1 MPRSVPANPPNVNA
15 ARQARVICE
24 TRTALN
30 TPPDLAQN
38 GIPLWRRAA
47 VWPVAV
53 LIRMWWR
60 TIRVSLPA
68 KDLAVVS
75 LQGEPTLFVLW
86 HNRLFMAADIV
97 RRYRAGH
104 PLYSLIS
111 ASKDGAWL
119 NALFSALGLRTVR
132 GSSSRLG
139 REAASDLL
147 EVLGAGNDV
156 GITPDGPRGPLYEMK
171 PGAFVVAR
179 RARTRVVLAG
189 MDFESSWR
197 MASWDG
203 FHVPR
208 PFSRVHLRF
217 ETVDAGQLDDRDEAA
232 QLLGGRLAEMN
243 PDRIPAPPVRR
254 RA

>member
-1 MPRSVPANPPNVNA
+1 MPANYPRVNA

-24 TRTALN
+24 TSAALN
-30 TPPDLAQN
+30 TPLDTPAQ
-38 GIPLWRRAA
+38 GVPLWKRAA
-47 VWPVAV
+47 VLPAAV
-53 LIRMWWR
+53 LIRLWWR
-60 TIRVSLPA
+60 TIRVQLPDR
-68 KDLAVVS
+68 DLAVVS
-75 LQGEPTLFVLW
+75 LRGEPTLFVLW
-86 HNRLFMAADIV
+86 HNRLFMAADVV
-97 RRYRAGH
+97 RRYRAGQ

-119 NALFSALGLRTVR
+119 TAFFSALGLRTVR

-147 EVLGAGNDV
+147 EVLRAGNDV
-156 GITPDGPRGPLYEMK
+156 GITPDGPRGPVYEMK

-208 PFSRVHLRF
+208 PFSRVHMRF
-217 ETVDAGQLDDRDEAA
+217 EVVDAGQLDDREEAA
-232 QLLGGRLAEMN
+232 QQLGRRLAEMN
-243 PDRIPAPPVRR
+243 PDRTPAPPVRR

>member
-1 MPRSVPANPPNVNA
+1 MPRSVHANSPRVNA

-30 TPPDLAQN
+30 TPTDSPSR
-38 GIPLWRRAA
+38 GVPLWKRAA
-47 VWPVAV
+47 VWPAAFV
-53 LIRMWWR
+53 IRLWWR
-60 TIRVSLPA
+60 TLKVQLPD
-68 KDLAVVS
+68 KDLAVIS
-75 LQGEPTLFVLW
+75 FRGEPTLFILW
-86 HNRLFMAADIV
+86 HNRLFMAADVV
-97 RRYRAGH
+97 RRYRADQ

-119 NALFSALGLRTVR
+119 TAFFSALGLRTVR
-132 GSSSRLG
+132 GSSSKLG

-147 EVLGAGNDV
+147 EVLRAGNDV
-156 GITPDGPRGPLYEMK
+156 GITPDGPRGPVYEMK
-171 PGAFVVAR
+171 PGAFVVAKR
-179 RARTRVVLAG
+179 SRTRVVLAG

-208 PFSRVHLRF
+208 PFSRVHMRF

-232 QLLGGRLAEMN
+232 QQLGSRLAEMN
-243 PDRIPAPPVRR
+243 PDRVPAPPVRR

>member
-1 MPRSVPANPPNVNA
+1 MPRSVPAKPPPVNA
-15 ARQARVICE
+15 ARQARFICE

-30 TPPDLAQN
+30 TTPDLTQI

-53 LIRMWWR
+53 LIRLWWK
-60 TIRVSLPA
+60 TLRVSLPA
-68 KDLAVVS
+68 EDLAVIS

-97 RRYRAGH
+97 RRYRSGH

-119 NALFSALGLRTVR
+119 AALFSALGLRAVR

-147 EVLGAGNDV
+147 EALRSGCDV
-156 GITPDGPRGPLYEMK
+156 GITPDGPRGPVYGMK
-171 PGAFVVAR
+171 PGAFVVAK
-179 RARTRVVLAG
+179 RARTRAVLVG

-208 PFSRVHLRF
+208 PFSRVHMRF
-217 ETVDAGQLDDRDEAA
+217 ETVDVGQLDDRGEAA
-232 QLLGGRLAEMN
+232 LQLGRRLAQMN
-243 PDRIPAPPVRR
+243 PDRIAAPAVRS